1 MAASFPCCPRSQ
13 AAPAPGRER
22 DPELRGDA
30 GVTLGAPGRGRIIF
44 LTCEERLSSTPW
56 LFSAVLGAGQL
67 EGCRVAAGRS
77 GRVEEIGSLV
87 LKIR

>member
-1 MAASFPCCPRSQ
+1 MIFFPFLCQHVWGVWMAASFPCCPRSQ

-56 LFSAVLGAGQL
+56 LLELGGWKDAEWLQAGV
-67 EGCRVAAGRS
+67 GG
-77 GRVEEIGSLV
+77 
-87 LKIR
+87 